1 MHTQAIHV
9 STKSA
14 KQPTNTRAG
23 YEKYLALLP
32 VLLAVLLYVNTLG
45 HGFVLDD
52 RAVITQNKFVQQGL
66 AGIPDILTTFYWQGY
81 WEQNAGLY
89 RPLSLVLY
97 AIEWQLSGGQPF
109 LFHLMQVLLY
119 ALTAW
124 LLYRFIKRISGETNV
139 WIPVLVTSLFVAHP
153 AHTEVVANVKS
164 ADEILCLLFFLVS
177 AGLVLNTNVFNLKR
191 VLLVSF
197 TFLLCLLAKEGG
209 LLFLPLLFMLPV
221 WFNNQPVK
229 SVLANWWPLVVVAT
243 LWLGWHE
250 YVVRF
255 NGGTPAAYTYQDN
268 ALVACGSKLSQ
279 VATGIYMLGGYM
291 LKSIWPYTLSYD
303 YSFND
308 IPCRTFADWQVWLV
322 LAVSILLT
330 GLAIRYRRQYPLV
343 SFGLLFFFISILL
356 TSNIF
361 LLIGATAADR
371 FLYTP
376 MLGLLLAAVWLV
388 FNEAKRWQPAP
399 VYTNPLLWC
408 VILLVFY
415 SFKTIGRNNVWQSDN
430 TLFAADAASGSN
442 SARVYYNYGS
452 LLLNQPV
459 ADDASRISNLTV
471 ALANFKKAVLIDSM
485 YPPIHFNMGVTN
497 YRLKNYPAA
506 IADLRRAVQL
516 NPSADAM
523 HNLADAYFKHNL
535 PDSSIYY
542 HRKCIEQGYVLK
554 ETWNILGTAYFSKKE
569 YVQAREAF
577 EKGIARDTTYAQLYL
592 NYGNVLGALN
602 QPDAAI
608 AALEKAYALDPSN
621 RKPLYFIATAYT
633 VKGDLQKAAEYMNR
647 YNGR

>member
-1 MHTQAIHV
+1 MAV
-9 STKSA
+9 KSVKREA
-14 KQPTNTRAG
+14 NVGAS
-23 YEKYLALLP
+23 YEKYLVVIP
-32 VLLAVLLYVNTLG
+32 VLLAVLLYANTFR

-89 RPLSLVLY
+89 RPLSLLLY
-97 AIEWQLSGGQPF
+97 AVEWQLSNGEPF

-119 ALTAW
+119 SLTAW
-124 LLYRFIKRISGETNV
+124 LLYRFVRRISGETNV

-164 ADEILCLLFFLVS
+164 ADEILCLLFFLIS
-177 AGLVLNTNVFNLKR
+177 AWLVLNSTSFNLKR
-191 VLLVSF
+191 LLLVSF

-209 LLFLPLLFMLPV
+209 LLFLPLLLMLPV

-229 SVLANWWPLVVVAT
+229 SVLVNWWPLVVVAA

-250 YVVRF
+250 YIVRF
-255 NGGTPAAYTYQDN
+255 NGSTPLAYTYQDN
-268 ALVACGSKLSQ
+268 ALLACGSKLSQ
-279 VATGIYMLGGYM
+279 VATGIYMLGTYM
-291 LKSIWPYTLSYD
+291 LKCVWPYTLRYD

-322 LAVSILLT
+322 LAISTLLV
-330 GLAIRYRRQYPLV
+330 GFAIRYRRQYQV
-343 SFGLLFFFISILL
+343 ASFGILFFFISILL

-361 LLIGATAADR
+361 IVIGATAADR
-371 FLYTP
+371 FLYAP
-376 MLGLLLAAVWLV
+376 SLGFLIAIVWLV
-388 FNEAKRWQPAP
+388 IREAKRWQPGP
-399 VYTNPLLWC
+399 LYTNPLLLF
-408 VILLVFY
+408 VMLLVCY
-415 SFKTIGRNNVWQSDN
+415 SFKTINRNKVWQSDS
-430 TLFAADAASGSN
+430 TLFAADAATAGN

-452 LLLNQPV
+452 LLLNQSV
-459 ADDASRISNLTV
+459 ANDIERINNLNI
-471 ALANFKKAVLIDSM
+471 AMANFKKAAQIDSL
-485 YPPIHFNMGVTN
+485 YPPVYLNMGVVN

-506 IADLRRAVQL
+506 IADLKRAVQL

-523 HNLADAYFKHNL
+523 HNLADAYFKQNL

-569 YVQAREAF
+569 YLQAREAF

-608 AALEKAYALDPSN
+608 AALEKAYALDPAN
-621 RKPLYFIATAYT
+621 RQPLYFIATAYT
-633 VKGDLQKAAEYMNR
+633 IKGDLQKAAEYMNR

>member
-1 MHTQAIHV
+1 M

-14 KQPTNTRAG
+14 KQIAPNRAG
-23 YEKYLALLP
+23 YQKYFVLLP
-32 VLLAVLLYVNTLG
+32 LLLAVLLYAKTLR

-97 AIEWQLSGGQPF
+97 AIEWQLSGGEPF
-109 LFHLMQVLLY
+109 LFHLTQMLLY
-119 ALTAW
+119 MLTAW
-124 LLYRFIKRISGETNV
+124 LLYRFVKRISGETNV

-153 AHTEVVANVKS
+153 VHTEVVANVKS
-164 ADEILCLLFFLVS
+164 ADEILCLLFFLVC
-177 AGLVLNTNVFNLKR
+177 ALLVLNTTVFSFKR
-191 VLLVSF
+191 VLLVSG

-209 LLFLPLLFMLPV
+209 LLFLPLLLMLPV
-221 WFNNQPVK
+221 WFNNQPAK
-229 SVLANWWPLVVVAT
+229 SVLFNWWPLILIAV
-243 LWLGWHE
+243 LWLGWHQ

-255 NGGTPAAYTYQDN
+255 NGSTPLPYTYQDN
-268 ALVACGSKLSQ
+268 ALVACGNKLSQ
-279 VATGIYMLGGYM
+279 VATGIYILGGYM
-291 LKSIWPYTLSYD
+291 LKCIWPYALSYD

-308 IPCRTFADWQVWLV
+308 IACHSFADWKVWLV
-322 LAVSILLT
+322 ILVSVFFIT
-330 GLAIRYRRQYPLV
+330 IAIRYRKAYPV
-343 SFGLLFFFISILL
+343 ASFGGLFFYVSIFL
-356 TSNIF
+356 TSNIVI
-361 LLIGATAADR
+361 LIGATAADR
-371 FLYTP
+371 FLYAP
-376 MLGLLLAAVWLV
+376 SLGFLIAIVWLV
-388 FNEAKRWQPAP
+388 FNEAKRWQQAAF
-399 VYTNPLLWC
+399 YSSPLLWF
-408 VILLVFY
+408 VLLLTLY
-415 SFKTIGRNNVWQSDN
+415 SFKTVNRNKVWQSDS
-430 TLFAADAASGSN
+430 TLFAADAATGSN

-459 ADDASRISNLTV
+459 ADDMVRINNLNI
-471 ALANFKKAVLIDSM
+471 AMGNFNKAAKIDTLYS
-485 YPPIHFNMGVTN
+485 PIFINKGVIN

-506 IADLRRAVQL
+506 IADLKRAVQL

-523 HNLADAYFKHNL
+523 HNLADAYFKNDQ
-535 PDSSIYY
+535 PDSSIFY
-542 HRKCIEQGYVLK
+542 HQICIEKGYILK

-577 EKGIARDTTYAQLYL
+577 EKGIAHDTTYAQLYL

-602 QPDAAI
+602 QPEAAI
-608 AALEKAYALDPSN
+608 AAFEKAYALDPTN
-621 RKPLYFIATAYT
+621 KQPLYFIATAYT